1 MKNIEVK
8 GAKQHNLKN
17 IDVIIPRDKLTVIT
31 GLSGSGKSSL
41 AFDTLYA
48 EGQRRYVESL
58 SSYARQ
64 FLSVMD
70 KPDVDHINGLSPAI
84 SIEQK
89 STSHNPRSTV
99 GTVTEIY
106 DYLRL
111 LYARVGTPFCPDHGI
126 SLESQSI
133 DQIVDKLFKDEENE
147 RSIILC
153 PIVSQQKG
161 EHLILLNDLKVRG
174 FIRAKI
180 NGEIIDLDNLPQLN
194 KNKKHDIDIVIDRLS
209 ITKKNKSRLSESIE
223 TALRESD
230 GKSWHRLIM
239 LNNNISFILHKPQL
253 SENIGAC
260 ARAIKNFNFQKMIVV
275 DPKPIYP
282 NDKILATSVGA
293 KNIISKSKNFDNLE
307 SALKNIDVVIATSA
321 RFRNKN
327 IKHIQLE
334 DLKKIDY
341 KKKVAF
347 LFGSEASGLSNNEIS
362 YANYTL
368 QIPTNP
374 DFKSLNL
381 SHSLII
387 IAQVVHS
394 VINSKVS
401 SFKKSKKV
409 KSASKK
415 DILSMF
421 NLCIKNLEDIGFFK
435 PKEKKPKMLEN
446 LRNIFYRMELSSKE
460 TRILSSVFAS
470 LGKKR

>member
-1 MKNIEVK
+1 M
-8 GAKQHNLKN
+8 
-17 IDVIIPRDKLTVIT
+17 
-31 GLSGSGKSSL
+31 S
-41 AFDTLYA
+41 
-48 EGQRRYVESL
+48 
-58 SSYARQ
+58 
-64 FLSVMD
+64 
-70 KPDVDHINGLSPAI
+70 
-84 SIEQK
+84 
-89 STSHNPRSTV
+89 
-99 GTVTEIY
+99 
-106 DYLRL
+106 
-111 LYARVGTPFCPDHGI
+111 
-126 SLESQSI
+126 
-133 DQIVDKLFKDEENE
+133 
-147 RSIILC
+147 
-153 PIVSQQKG
+153 
-161 EHLILLNDLKVRG
+161 
-174 FIRAKI
+174 
-180 NGEIIDLDNLPQLN
+180 
-194 KNKKHDIDIVIDRLS
+194 
-209 ITKKNKSRLSESIE
+209 
-223 TALRESD
+223 
-230 GKSWHRLIM
+230 
-239 LNNNISFILHKPQL
+239 NNNISFILHKPQL

-260 ARAIKNFNFQKMIVV
+260 ARAMKNFNFQKMIVV

-307 SALKNIDVVIATSA
+307 PALKNIDVVIATSA

-327 IKHIQLE
+327 IKHIQLK

-394 VINSKVS
+394 IINSKFS

-415 DILSMF
+415 EILSMTK
-421 NLCIKNLEDIGFFK
+421 LCVKNLDDIGFFK
-435 PKEKKPKMLEN
+435 PMEKKPIMLEN